1 MNSTRVLSNRLLD
14 MAFVE
19 RGKQY
24 NHIVQ
29 TTKQLHQLAIDA
41 ESTDVL
47 NVNDWVLMQF
57 LMMHLAIEEG
67 QLIMKEEL
75 K

>member
-57 LMMHLAIEEG
+57 LMMHMAMDEG
-67 QLIMKEEL
+67 KLVMKEEL
-75 K
+75 Q

>member
-1 MNSTRVLSNRLLD
+1 MNRTRVLSNRLLD

-24 NHIVQ
+24 NHIVK

-41 ESTDVL
+41 ESTDIL

-57 LMMHLAIEEG
+57 LMMHMAIEEG
-67 QLIMKEEL
+67 QLVMKEE
-75 K
+75 